1 MKAIKKRYG
10 FIGIAVMA
18 VLLALII
25 VADALCARY
34 FTTITLFFKDTSSST
49 NTATDLTA
57 EEAGEQGAELSYD
70 IMAEGTVL
78 LKNDNGALPVAEG
91 ERKITFLGDG
101 SINPMYASAGSGA
114 TSGEC
119 PTFTEAFESAG
130 FQVNETMVDFYLST
144 YDAKDEEGII
154 GLSQRDFT
162 VTEPA
167 LSEFTDF
174 DPDIWTE
181 AAEFSDIAAVVIT
194 RIGGEG
200 SDEPLDMSAYGGSSD
215 YHYLQLQ
222 PNEEALIEQAKATFK
237 NVIIIINSSH
247 AMELGFIENEDGSAS
262 DPDATGDIDACI
274 WVGAPG
280 SGLEAVADI
289 VAGEVNPSG
298 HLPDTYA
305 YDLTSA
311 PSYYNFGDYAYEN
324 VPMTYSFF
332 GQTTDS
338 YLHYVYYQEG
348 IYVGYRY
355 YETRFIGTENAYTE
369 EEEAA
374 YREVVQFPFGYGL
387 SYTTFDQQLNSV
399 TVNGQGEEIV
409 FSVTVTNTGDV
420 AGKDAV
426 EIYVTV
432 PYTNGGIEK
441 SAVTLVAF
449 AKTEELAPNGEQ
461 GDSQTLELTMD
472 FDDLAS
478 YDYENNGCYVLE
490 AGDYTFSLR
499 SDAHTVFTDGAE
511 EQTYTFRQENTIIY
525 DEEHDGKRASDE
537 IAAVNQFDDV
547 TAGDGTFNT
556 SSAPI
561 LTRADGDWSELETL
575 MAAGNRA
582 NAGVQAPD
590 WLKESTTSYDSGY
603 GATESGNELVLN
615 NDAEV
620 VTGRTDGMLFDI
632 TDMKG
637 VAYDD
642 PVWQD
647 FIEQMTVEE
656 LNALYSNNGWSSPEI
671 SSIGKIASIE
681 IDGPQGLH
689 DISSASDGAYPY
701 GNSYPSEPVMAA
713 TWNTDLIRRMGEAYG
728 DEALAAGVGGLYA
741 PGANIHRS
749 PFGGR
754 NGEYYSEDPL
764 LSGDMCTAEVNGIQS
779 KGIYVYV
786 KHYALNDQETNR
798 WGVCTWAD
806 EQAMR
811 EIYLR
816 AFEIPMKEVD
826 DGYFP
831 DDVTVTGLMN
841 AYNRIGA
848 AWAGSNYAFSYIV
861 PCEEWGWNGSM
872 NTDAYNGDMAYAGSD
887 LLWALFGGT
896 TMILGY
902 ESLTSQE
909 LAYTSVIEKLQEVAH
924 RHMYIWVNSA
934 ADTAVN
940 DLTPYWMIG
949 LVAVNV
955 ALVGGMAA
963 AYVLM
968 VHRAFFVEKQKR

>member
-10 FIGIAVMA
+10 VIGIAVMA

-25 VADALCARY
+25 VADVLCSRY
-34 FTTITLFFKDTSSST
+34 FTTITLFFKDTSKST

-57 EEAGEQGAELSYD
+57 EEAGARGAQLSYD

-78 LKNDNGALPVAEG
+78 LKNDNNALPVTE
-91 ERKITFLGDG
+91 ESEKKITFLGDG

-119 PTFTEAFESAG
+119 PTFIEAFEAAG
-130 FQVNETMVDFYLST
+130 FEVNQGMVDFYLDV

-162 VTEPA
+162 VTEPE

-174 DPDIWTE
+174 NENIWTE

-200 SDEPLDMSAYGGSSD
+200 SDEPMDMSAYGGSSD
-215 YHYLQLQ
+215 YHYLELQ
-222 PNEEALIEQAKATFK
+222 PNEEALIEQAKSTFK
-237 NVIIIINSSH
+237 NVIVIINSSH
-247 AMELGFIENEDGSAS
+247 AFELGFIDNADGSAS
-262 DPDATGDIDACI
+262 DPTATGDIDACL

-324 VPMTYSFF
+324 VPISYSFF
-332 GQTTDS
+332 GQNTDS

-355 YETRFIGTENAYTE
+355 YETRFIGTDNAYTD

-374 YREVVQFPFGYGL
+374 YREVVQFPFGYGM

-399 TVNGQGEEIV
+399 TRDGDEIV
-409 FSVTVTNTGDV
+409 FSVTVTNTGDA
-420 AGKDAV
+420 AGRDAV
-426 EIYVTV
+426 EIYVTP
-432 PYTNGGIEK
+432 PYTDGGIEK
-441 SAVTLVAF
+441 SAVVLAAF
-449 AKTEELAPNGEQ
+449 AKTDVLAANGEE
-461 GDSQTLELTMD
+461 GDSQTLELRMD
-472 FDDLAS
+472 FEELAS
-478 YDYENNGCYVLE
+478 YDYKTNESYVIE
-490 AGDYTFSLR
+490 AGDYIFSLR
-499 SDAHTVFTDGAE
+499 SDAHTVFVHDGE
-511 EQTYTFRQENTIIY
+511 EQTYTFNQSETVIYNEEN
-525 DEEHDGKRASDE
+525 DGKRPSDE
-537 IAAVNQFDDV
+537 IVATNRFDFV
-547 TAGDGTFNT
+547 TEGDGRFNT
-556 SSAPI
+556 SAAPI
-561 LTRADGDWSELETL
+561 LTRADGDWSELTTL
-575 MAAGNRA
+575 MAGGNRA
-582 NAGVQAPD
+582 NAGYDAPD
-590 WLKESTTSYDSGY
+590 ALKNSTTSYDSGY
-603 GATESGNELVLN
+603 GATESGTELVLN
-615 NDAEV
+615 NDEEV
-620 VTGRTDGMLFDI
+620 VTGRSDGMLFDI

-637 VAYDD
+637 VDYDD

-656 LNALYSNNGWSSPEI
+656 LNQLYSNNGWSSPAI
-671 SSIGKIASIE
+671 SSIGKIQSIE

-689 DISSASDGAYPY
+689 DISSASDGAYAY
-701 GNSYPSEPVMAA
+701 GNAYPSEPVMAA
-713 TWNTDLIRRMGEAYG
+713 TFNTDLIRRMGEAYG

-741 PGANIHRS
+741 PGANLHRS

-779 KGIYVYV
+779 KGIYVYI

-816 AFEIPMKEVD
+816 AFEIPMKQVD

-841 AYNRIGA
+841 AYNRVGA

-887 LLWALFGGT
+887 ILWALFGGT

-902 ESLTSQE
+902 ESLTSSE
-909 LAYTSVIEKLQEVAH
+909 LAYTSVIAKLQEVAH

-940 DLTPYWMIG
+940 DRTPYWMIA
-949 LVAVNV
+949 LVVLNV
-955 ALVGGMAA
+955 ALVAGMAT

-968 VHRAFFVEKQKR
+968 VHRAFFVKK